1 MKRKDGYIYYEFVE
15 KKSSSIHYKTWV
27 CMGEVIVSESKP
39 EVRYYNH
46 QPLGN
51 NRYLRYSTYHST
63 KLNNIKADE
72 KEQKQGYVELDSVK
86 SVIDP
91 NSSSFWKAFKSEE
104 YSSSLSKELLKRL
117 KPYLLQCLKYV
128 ELVLRHPTKKPVFH
142 YFLFYHHV
150 LKETNLAF
158 V

>member
-1 MKRKDGYIYYEFVE
+1 MSSSAAFSSQKTQKRKMDEKEDGYIYYEFVE

-72 KEQKQGYVELDSVK
+72 KEQKSKDM
-86 SVIDP
+86 
-91 NSSSFWKAFKSEE
+91 SS
-104 YSSSLSKELLKRL
+104 
-117 KPYLLQCLKYV
+117 
-128 ELVLRHPTKKPVFH
+128 
-142 YFLFYHHV
+142 
-150 LKETNLAF
+150 
-158 V
+158 